1 MGRWNLPSRTSSANS
16 RSFDASARAKT
27 LYYLRGRRG
36 KSARIAE
43 RKDSADTGST
53 EA

>member
-1 MGRWNLPSRTSSANS
+1 
-16 RSFDASARAKT
+16 

-43 RKDSADTGST
+43 DTSQRRGQDVVVPETGAAENRDDGGT